1 MDLPR
6 NDDDDAQPLVD
17 RLGSETISVNKL
29 KVQTTTSRSF
39 VSPSWARF
47 CDLSAKPTR
56 MPAPQILAHSP
67 DGIKALGHVNL
78 MVDTLIANATIEDL
92 RAITR
97 NLLASGSP
105 GLATAFTDAART
117 RLRQTIAK
125 RIANA
130 NGLFE
135 TDIDGI
141 HAVPTASLDNILARI
156 RSLYGAGMGFA
167 SLGLLASIVK
177 ATIGLRWEREGS
189 MATTLAVIDT
199 DISQA
204 IQVCIATDTDARPCA
219 DATMQSCKEELEG
232 GRANDLTAAR
242 DAVNKL
248 SISVKESL
256 ADVKSWDG
264 EFPFER
270 AVNSIECWKI

>member
-1 MDLPR
+1 
-6 NDDDDAQPLVD
+6 
-17 RLGSETISVNKL
+17 
-29 KVQTTTSRSF
+29 
-39 VSPSWARF
+39 
-47 CDLSAKPTR
+47 
-56 MPAPQILAHSP
+56 MPAPQIVAHSP
-67 DGIKALGHVNL
+67 DGIKAFGHVNL

-105 GLATAFTDAART
+105 GLASAFTDAARI

-125 RIANA
+125 RIANT

-135 TDIDGI
+135 PELDGI
-141 HAVPTASLDNILARI
+141 HAAPSSSLDNTLARI

-167 SLGLLASIVK
+167 SLGLLVTIVK
-177 ATIGLRWEREGS
+177 ATIGLRWGRDGS
-189 MATTLAVIDT
+189 MAAMLAVIDT

-204 IQVCIATDTDARPCA
+204 IQ
-219 DATMQSCKEELEG
+219 SCKEELEG
-232 GRANDLTAAR
+232 GRVNDLTAAR

-248 SISVKESL
+248 WVSVQESL
-256 ADVKSWDG
+256 ADVKSWGG

-270 AVNSIECWKI
+270 AASSIEFWKF

>member
-1 MDLPR
+1 
-6 NDDDDAQPLVD
+6 
-17 RLGSETISVNKL
+17 
-29 KVQTTTSRSF
+29 
-39 VSPSWARF
+39 
-47 CDLSAKPTR
+47 
-56 MPAPQILAHSP
+56 MPAPQVLAHSP

-105 GLATAFTDAART
+105 GLASAFTDAART
-117 RLRQTIAK
+117 RLRQSIAK
-125 RIANA
+125 RIANT

-135 TDIDGI
+135 TGIDGI
-141 HAVPTASLDNILARI
+141 HAVPSSGLDNTLARI

-167 SLGLLASIVK
+167 SLKHLASIVN
-177 ATIGLRWEREGS
+177 ATVGLRWELDGS

-204 IQVCIATDTDARPCA
+204 IQ
-219 DATMQSCKEELEG
+219 SCKEELEG
-232 GRANDLTAAR
+232 GRVNDLTTAR
-242 DAVNKL
+242 EEVHKL
-248 SISVKESL
+248 RVSVQESL
-256 ADVKSWDG
+256 ADVENWGG

>member
-1 MDLPR
+1 
-6 NDDDDAQPLVD
+6 
-17 RLGSETISVNKL
+17 
-29 KVQTTTSRSF
+29 
-39 VSPSWARF
+39 
-47 CDLSAKPTR
+47 

-78 MVDTLIANATIEDL
+78 MVDTLIANATIEEQVSLLHRSL

-117 RLRQTIAK
+117 RLH
-125 RIANA
+125 
-130 NGLFE
+130 
-135 TDIDGI
+135 GI

-177 ATIGLRWEREGS
+177 ATIGLRWEREGF

-204 IQVCIATDTDARPCA
+204 I
-219 DATMQSCKEELEG
+219 QSCKEELEG

>member
-1 MDLPR
+1 M
-6 NDDDDAQPLVD
+6 
-17 RLGSETISVNKL
+17 GSETISVNKF
-29 KVQTTTSRSF
+29 KVQTTTISRSR
-39 VSPSWARF
+39 VSPSWARSVI
-47 CDLSAKPTR
+47 LSAKPAR

-135 TDIDGI
+135 TEIDGI
-141 HAVPTASLDNILARI
+141 HAVPTPSLDNILARI

-177 ATIGLRWEREGS
+177 ATIGLRWEREGP

-199 DISQA
+199 DITQA
-204 IQVCIATDTDARPCA
+204 I
-219 DATMQSCKEELEG
+219 QSCKEELEV
-232 GRANDLTAAR
+232 GRANDLTTAR
-242 DAVNKL
+242 DTVNKL
-248 SISVKESL
+248 WISVQDSL
-256 ADVKSWDG
+256 ADVESWGG

>member
-1 MDLPR
+1 
-6 NDDDDAQPLVD
+6 
-17 RLGSETISVNKL
+17 
-29 KVQTTTSRSF
+29 
-39 VSPSWARF
+39 
-47 CDLSAKPTR
+47 

-78 MVDTLIANATIEDL
+78 MVDTLIANATIEEQVSLLNRSL

-204 IQVCIATDTDARPCA
+204 IQ
-219 DATMQSCKEELEG
+219 SCKEELEG